1 METTNKELRELLNRA
16 LETIQMTI
24 EDLDKLKPKQPFKDG
39 DVANFIDDEGS
50 ILKITNIEKGEC
62 YGISNGKWGL
72 YQGFTFKSHP
82 HLWQLSTPE
91 KWLEVCKNE
100 AVKRGLVE
108 GAKVNLSPVNPK
120 FREKVKLM
128 RNNYSLMQCGLS
140 VDNLVIMQNGIWAE
154 AIKPDVTLEILFE
167 GWLNSESYVNH
178 IKDNLKQFDKAINN
192 LQNQK

>member
-1 METTNKELRELLNRA
+1 MEKEIKEL
-16 LETIQMTI
+16 Q
-24 EDLDKLKPKQPFKDG
+24 DKLDALKLKYELTKQPIKDG
-39 DVANFIDDEGS
+39 DVMENPSNKCIF
-50 ILKITNIEKGEC
+50 KIVSVENNKC
-62 YGISNGKWGL
+62 YGLDYEGNWLNEDKFIVFLEDNN
-72 YQGFTFKSHP
+72 SH
-82 HLWQLSTPE
+82 LQLSTPE